1 MAERTNAMDM
11 IHIKK
16 LAVFAR
22 HGVLPEE
29 TILGQKFLVSCDM
42 KLDTRPAG
50 LRDDLNASVHYGLV
64 AQDITDWMQQH
75 IFQLLEAAAERLVEH
90 LLIQWPLIREITLT
104 IEKPWAPVHLPLE
117 TVGVTITRRR
127 HRAFIA
133 LGSNLGDSRALL
145 DEAVR
150 KLDFMDTVWVRK
162 VSDWIVTAPYG
173 VIDQPDFLNGVI
185 EVETL
190 LSAHELLD
198 ALHAI
203 EQEAGRERKIH
214 WGPRTLDLDL
224 LFYDDEIIGSDVLAV
239 PHPEIEKRDFVLIPM
254 VQIAPYFRHPVSRKT
269 MKVLLDELQGGC

>member
-1 MAERTNAMDM
+1 MDT
-11 IHIKK
+11 IRIEK

-29 TILGQKFLVSCDM
+29 TVLGQKFIVSCEM

-50 LRDDLNASVHYGLV
+50 LRDDLEASVHYGLV
-64 AQDITDWMQQH
+64 AQEISDWMQQH
-75 IFQLLEAAAERLVEH
+75 IFQLLEAAAERLAEH
-90 LLIQWPLIREITLT
+90 LLIKWPLIREITLK
-104 IEKPWAPVHLPLE
+104 IDKPWAPVHLPLE
-117 TVGVTITRRR
+117 TVGVTITRGR

-133 LGSNLGDSRALL
+133 LGSNMGDSRALM

-150 KLDFMDTVWVRK
+150 KLNAMDTVWVK
-162 VSDWIVTAPYG
+162 KQSDWIVTAPYG
-173 VIDQPDFLNGVI
+173 VTDQPDFLNGAI

-190 LSAHELLD
+190 LSPRELLSEM
-198 ALHAI
+198 HAI
-203 EQEAGRERKIH
+203 EQEAGRERNIH

-254 VQIAPYFRHPVSRKT
+254 AQIAPYYRHPISRKT
-269 MKVLLDELQGGC
+269 MRTLLDELKGEH